1 MFSHLRLGQHKGLKS
16 CILKHLGRIN
26 IICGKNNSGK
36 STLLEI
42 INEPKLRT
50 PGVIFTEEDIKH
62 MCLVGD
68 ANVNWHGY
76 HPDSERFRRILEK
89 ALANKDIWFAN
100 DLDEFRSRFDTV
112 FNNDGLQWQTNVGSL
127 IVAFDNQFARMKAL
141 SSVLLPPKRHLQL
154 TGAVKTSE
162 EVDANGTG
170 LLNYLLYAKNQNESS
185 SDYRVLQKIRSAFA
199 KISSG
204 YIFDVFLGKNNNIEL
219 SFAYKESG
227 WIKAEDCGLGLQ
239 DLLVILYF
247 SITGGHQVILI
258 EEPES
263 HLHPDMQ
270 RRLLYFLRE
279 EMIDKQFFMT
289 THSNVFLNNALLDR
303 VFFTSFKDSVVV
315 DDATSRASILD
326 DLGYSVA
333 DNLVSDLIILVE
345 GPKDSPIIEEY
356 LIKMGLFD
364 AYDIKTW
371 PLGGDNMGQVDLSVF
386 AERYSIIALV
396 DKDPGSERTRRV
408 FITKCEELNIPVQR
422 LERYAIENYFSVRA
436 LREVFHSQIPDIVT
450 EIDPEA
456 KLEDQIGIDVKKN
469 NQRLAR
475 AMTIDEIKEAYKLKI
490 KQNHPDRVHGMAPM
504 FRDLAEDET
513 KKLNAAYEE
522 GLMMIRLG

>member
-50 PGVIFTEEDIKH
+50 PGVVFTEEDIKH

-89 ALANKDIWFAN
+89 ALANREIWFAN

-127 IVAFDNQFARMKAL
+127 LVAFDIQFARMKAL

-326 DLGYSVA
+326 DLGYSV
-333 DNLVSDLIILVE
+333 
-345 GPKDSPIIEEY
+345 
-356 LIKMGLFD
+356 
-364 AYDIKTW
+364 
-371 PLGGDNMGQVDLSVF
+371 
-386 AERYSIIALV
+386 
-396 DKDPGSERTRRV
+396 
-408 FITKCEELNIPVQR
+408 
-422 LERYAIENYFSVRA
+422 
-436 LREVFHSQIPDIVT
+436 
-450 EIDPEA
+450 
-456 KLEDQIGIDVKKN
+456 
-469 NQRLAR
+469 
-475 AMTIDEIKEAYKLKI
+475 
-490 KQNHPDRVHGMAPM
+490 
-504 FRDLAEDET
+504 
-513 KKLNAAYEE
+513 
-522 GLMMIRLG
+522 